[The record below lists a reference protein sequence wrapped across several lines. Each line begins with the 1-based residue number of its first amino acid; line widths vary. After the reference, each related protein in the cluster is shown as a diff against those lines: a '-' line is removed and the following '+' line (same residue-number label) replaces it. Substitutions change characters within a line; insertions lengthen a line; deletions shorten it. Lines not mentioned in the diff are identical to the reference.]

1 MKKLI
6 LGTAFCLGFALFSCG
21 YLNTNQQNMTY
32 GQNETSSN
40 NSTITIP
47 TTISSEAQNAL
58 KNITSQMPEFVTPGP
73 NDLKGWEELNKQV
86 SAMSTAQSQSLVNS
100 FETNITSTKVGNV
113 SVLDIKPKGWVDNG
127 KILVYVHGGG
137 YTILG
142 ANSTLNNSVPVANAT
157 GLRIIS
163 VDYSLAPSSK
173 WDEITSEVV
182 TVIKTLKDQ
191 GISIE
196 NIAMYGDSAGGG
208 LVASSVLKMRDEG
221 IGVPSAIAL
230 WSPWTDV
237 SGAGDT
243 YSTLKNA
250 DPFVPDSML
259 KNMGEAYSNISNH
272 KNPYVSPVYG
282 NFSKGFPPTLIQVGT
297 KEILLSDSVRLYQS
311 LDQANIPV
319 KLDVYEG
326 MPHVFQT
333 TLYKTPESS
342 LAILKTSEFLTEY
355 LNR

>member
-1 MKKLI
+1 MKKLL
-6 LGTAFCLGFALFSCG
+6 LGATFCFGFALFSCG
-21 YLNTNQQNMTY
+21 FLIPNQQKMTF

-40 NSTITIP
+40 ISTITIP
-47 TTISSEAQNAL
+47 TTISSGAQDAL
-58 KNITSQMPEFVTPGP
+58 KNITSQMPEFVIPGP
-73 NDLKGWEELNKQV
+73 NDLKGWQELNKQV
-86 SAMSTAQSQSLVNS
+86 SAMSAAQSQSLVDS
-100 FETNITSTKVGNV
+100 FESKITSTKLGNV

-127 KILVYVHGGG
+127 KVLVYVHGGG

-142 ANSTLNNSVPVANAT
+142 ANSTLNNSVPVANVT

-163 VDYSLAPSSK
+163 IDYSLAPSSK
-173 WDEITSEVV
+173 WDEMTSEVV
-182 TVIKTLKDQ
+182 SVIKALKDQ
-191 GISIE
+191 GTPIE

-221 IGVPSAIAL
+221 IGVPAAIAL

-250 DPFVPDSML
+250 DPFIPDSML
-259 KNMGEAYSNISNH
+259 KNMGGAYANVMDQ

-282 NFSKGFPPTLIQVGT
+282 NFSKGFSPTLIQVGT
-297 KEILLSDSVRLYQS
+297 KEILLSDSVRLYQALS
-311 LDQANIPV
+311 QANIPV

-342 LAILKTSEFLTEY
+342 LAILKTSEFLNEY
-355 LNR
+355 LNH